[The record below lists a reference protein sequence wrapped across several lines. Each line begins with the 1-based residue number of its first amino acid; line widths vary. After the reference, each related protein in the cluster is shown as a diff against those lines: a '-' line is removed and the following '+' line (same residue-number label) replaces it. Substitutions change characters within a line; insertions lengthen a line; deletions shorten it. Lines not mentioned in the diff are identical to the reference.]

1 MEYPSKNYTLNGV
14 LTICCGKLGAQ
25 AFGKLVFCSTI

>member
-14 LTICCGKLGAQ
+14 LAICYGKLGPHAIRQ
-25 AFGKLVFCSTI
+25 IEAL

>member
-25 AFGKLVFCSTI
+25 AIRQIGVL